1 MKKHVIAL
9 LILVGSTELLH
20 AQKVK
25 QPANPVIAEIVP
37 VTRRVN
43 YSTAGRDSLRIELIN
58 VDVPGLEIISCEN
71 CTVTSSWMTGQP
83 GTLDVTVKNRG
94 AAKSNTATV
103 WVEYGVFA
111 VNAYGGFKK
120 VMASDRKGVPALNP
134 GQITKLTFTIK
145 TTPGDYA
152 MKNLVKGVRVSLTQ
166 NEGKSWRGNN

>member
-1 MKKHVIAL
+1 MKKHFIVL
-9 LILVGSTELLH
+9 LILAVSVELLN
-20 AQKVK
+20 AQKVQ
-25 QPANPVIAEIVP
+25 QPGNPVITEIVP
-37 VTRRVN
+37 VSRRVN
-43 YSTAGRDSLRIELIN
+43 YSGAGRDSLRVELIN

-94 AAKSNTATV
+94 AVKSNTATV

-120 VMASDRKGVPALNP
+120 VMASDRKGVPVLDP
-134 GQITKLTFTIK
+134 GKTVKLTFTINS
-145 TTPGDYA
+145 TPGDYF

-166 NEGKSWRGNN
+166 NEGKAWRGNN